1 MNKKYYADITLDFDE
16 MKYSISC
23 EVGTK
28 KQELVDLV
36 KKFATEKKLVCDT
49 KSKKFFKEGKEV
61 GRFEIASKTF

>member
-16 MKYSISC
+16 MKYGITC
-23 EVGTK
+23 EAGTK

-36 KKFATEKKLVCDT
+36 KQFATSKNLVCDT

-61 GRFEIASKTF
+61 GRYEIASKTF